1 MELVQIPLH
10 AFHHFGPE
18 GPGKCIR
25 MAKKSDIVIELVLI
39 LGNGLLFVCYN
50 GGGIIQLNTRLRV
63 ASVMP
68 GKPLSTLETVL
79 RDRCSSFAINAWV
92 GLVTVRLIAFP
103 SFRLT

>member
-18 GPGKCIR
+18 GPGQCIR

-50 GGGIIQLNTRLRV
+50 GVVIIQLGSLVQYAFAGGLGDAGQAVEHLGNRV
-63 ASVMP
+63 A
-68 GKPLSTLETVL
+68 G
-79 RDRCSSFAINAWV
+79 
-92 GLVTVRLIAFP
+92 
-103 SFRLT
+103 